1 MYFRTH
7 LKMTLPDRRVAL
19 PRPHL
24 VTSLSAGIMQ
34 NRVTLLQADAGY
46 GKTTLLR
53 EVVERADATVGW
65 YRIDRTDR
73 HLSQFIEYL
82 ADIVRQHTPA
92 FAISYDNAGD
102 AMPETSSL
110 CEESCHY
117 LALQF
122 AHEFCRVV
130 DAPFIIVLDNYEQIA
145 ASAHVNLFLSSLIE
159 FGPRHLH
166 LVLSTRAK
174 PHLPYS
180 RLRVDQELFEA
191 GVADLAFAPAETGDL
206 CSSILEHPVDDALVE
221 IIQEKTG
228 GWPAGIAMFIRS
240 LHDWRCDEWLTKSA
254 ELSGMTPIVRDY
266 FEEEI
271 VAKCP
276 SDAQDFLMRTAILS
290 SFDADIGSELV
301 PESNA
306 GKTLTLL
313 ENSGTFIRATDPGC
327 SSYCYHDLFREFLLD
342 RLQTHAPAGVIRDLY
357 LRAAIALERKREI
370 EEAHRCYMEAG
381 AFDTVAD
388 LLERVADDYLER
400 YMLDIVKSWMN
411 AIPER
416 VRAGRP
422 WLLAFQG
429 KTMRRLA
436 NPTVALS
443 VLDMAWK
450 LFAERGDE
458 FGMAYVA
465 YEAGFT
471 YSQIGQAK
479 KGVETI
485 QETLV
490 RIGPDHALRARLF
503 VALCLNY
510 LHLDELVEAEN
521 YASLSLHELEQIPLH
536 PARFMLESRTRQYL
550 AQVYARRGNLHAAR
564 DESDRSLALCDEENL
579 GDFKRSWALHT
590 QGSILALQ
598 GAWKAALVSLASA
611 EEYGDHDD
619 RLRSRAINHVRGNI
633 YREMGE
639 FRLAHECYGRCGD
652 SALIEEASLCL
663 REGRV
668 SEAESLADAAR
679 RFHDMRDSDV
689 DRAIVNVVD
698 ALIAEARGEPDAI
711 SRRLEDAAKIFRERK
726 TDHLLASTYLQLAR
740 CNLLRGCESAA
751 IDYLR
756 LSLSIADR
764 CDLRYFFWCDLASF
778 SSLIGHA
785 LKHNIHVYHVSKILR
800 IRLMD
805 GHSSEFLP
813 LLDDPDVVVQ
823 EHVARILDGA
833 TRDTHTSLCVAEGIL
848 KTCRDAQ
855 LHLRILKY
863 ISGDLLSLETL
874 IQLRRRYKLTW
885 REIEVFAVY
894 YQHGDDKLIPRES
907 GRRHVAEQLFMSE
920 NTLKIHLGNIRRKI
934 GAMPR

>member
-1 MYFRTH
+1 MSFRTH
-7 LKMTLPDRRVAL
+7 LKTTLPDRRVGL

-24 VTSLSAGIMQ
+24 VTSLSTGIMQ

-53 EVVERADATVGW
+53 EFVEQADATVGW

-73 HLSQFIEYL
+73 RLSQFVGYL
-82 ADIVRQHTPA
+82 ADVVQTHVPTFTMPLGEIDDTA
-92 FAISYDNAGD
+92 AGS
-102 AMPETSSL
+102 P

-122 AHEFCRVV
+122 AHEFSRVV
-130 DAPFIIVLDNYEQIA
+130 DTPFVIILDNYEQVG
-145 ASAHVNLFLSSLIE
+145 ASSHVNLFLSSLIE
-159 FGPRHLH
+159 FTPPYLH
-166 LVLSTRAK
+166 LVLSTREK
-174 PHLPYS
+174 PHLPWS

-191 GVADLAFAPAETGDL
+191 GSADLAFAPTETSDL
-206 CSSILEHPVDDALVE
+206 CSSLLEHPVDGAMVE

-228 GWPAGIAMFIRS
+228 GWPAGIVMFLRS
-240 LHDWRCDEWLTKSA
+240 LHDWRCDEWLSEST

-266 FEEEI
+266 FEEE
-271 VAKCP
+271 VFAKCP
-276 SDAQDFLMRTAILS
+276 GDAQDFLMRTAILS
-290 SFDADIGSELV
+290 SFDADVGSELV

-306 GKTLTLL
+306 SEILAVL
-313 ENSGTFIRATDPGC
+313 ENLGTFIRATDRGC
-327 SSYCYHDLFREFLLD
+327 GSYCYHDLFREFLLD
-342 RLQTHAPAGVIRDLY
+342 RLQTHASADIVRDLY

-400 YMLDIVKSWMN
+400 YMLDIVRNWMS

-416 VRAGRP
+416 IRAGRP

-443 VLDMAWK
+443 ALDMAWK

-485 QETLV
+485 QETLA

-503 VALCLNY
+503 VALCLNN
-510 LHLDELVEAEN
+510 LHLDDLVEAEN
-521 YASLSLHELEQIPLH
+521 YANLSLHELEQIPLH
-536 PARFMLESRTRQYL
+536 PARFMLESRARQYL
-550 AQVYARRGNLHAAR
+550 AQVHARRGNLHAAR
-564 DESDRSLALCDEENL
+564 DESDHSLALCDEENL

-590 QGSILALQ
+590 QGYILALQ
-598 GAWKAALVSLASA
+598 GSWKAALAALASA
-611 EEYGDHDD
+611 EEYGDRDD

-633 YREMGE
+633 YRELGE
-639 FRLAHECYGRCGD
+639 FSLAHECYERCGD
-652 SALIEEASLCL
+652 SALIEEAFLCL

-668 SEAESLADAAR
+668 SEAESLTDAAR
-679 RFHDMRDSDV
+679 RFHEMRDSDV
-689 DRAIVNVVD
+689 DRAIVNVVE
-698 ALIAEARGEPDAI
+698 ALIAETRCETDAM
-711 SRRLEDAAKIFRERK
+711 SRRLEDATKTFRERK
-726 TDHLLASTYLQLAR
+726 TDHLLASAYLQLAR
-740 CNLLRGCESAA
+740 CNFVRGCEQAA
-751 IDYLR
+751 IDYLY
-756 LSLSIADR
+756 LSFDIAAR
-764 CDLRYFFWCDLASF
+764 CDLRYFFWCDLTSF

-785 LKHNIHVYHVSKILR
+785 LKHNIHVHHVSKMLR

-805 GHSSEFLP
+805 GYSSEFLP
-813 LLDDPDVVVQ
+813 LFDYPDVAVQ

-833 TRDTHTSLCVAEGIL
+833 ARDTHTSLCVAEGLL
-848 KTCRDAQ
+848 KTCRDAH

-863 ISGDLLSLETL
+863 ISGELLSMEMLM
-874 IQLRRRYKLTW
+874 QLRSRHKLTW

-894 YQHGDDKLIPRES
+894 YQHVDDKLIPRES
-907 GRRHVAEQLFMSE
+907 GRRRVAEQLFMSE

-934 GAMPR
+934 GSLPR